1 MSPIYHQK
9 MIDITIIFVQWSIF
23 VPTLS
28 LAVVSGRTSRAQV
41 ERHQGFMALAC
52 VLGLVAAVLTL
63 VHLSLIF
70 SGVETA
76 DLLLS
81 FLAPALTTL
90 ASGAVVYRGLDART
104 TQVYRR

>member
-1 MSPIYHQK
+1 
-9 MIDITIIFVQWSIF
+9 MIDIAIIVVQWSIF
-23 VPTLS
+23 LPTLS
-28 LAVVSGRTSRAQV
+28 LAVMSGRTSRAYL

-70 SGVETA
+70 SGLQTA

-81 FLAPALTTL
+81 FMAPVLTTL
-90 ASGAVVYRGLDART
+90 ACGAVVYRSLDART
-104 TQVYRR
+104 IQLYRR